1 MRGGRRIVRWY
12 GSGKALRAMTAWAL
26 ERSLRSMNSSPTDLA
41 QLAVKTTGLTKV
53 FGTRTA
59 LDGVDLEVP
68 RGVAFGFLGP
78 NGAGKTTIIRLLL
91 GLAWPTSGSMS
102 VLGHSLPTERGAA
115 LARVGAIVEEPRFY
129 PFLSAREN
137 LEVNAAVR
145 GGAAAS
151 RIAAALERVGLAGR
165 AEDPV
170 SAYSLGMRQR
180 LGIARCLLADPE
192 LLFLD
197 EPMNG
202 LDPAGILEHR
212 SLLRDLVDEGRT
224 VFLSSHLLD
233 EVQRT
238 CDYAAIVDRG
248 RVVTQGSIDT
258 LTGGPRRV
266 VVGTDD
272 PGRAAALLANLH
284 GVDRAA
290 VEDGGV
296 VVSLAGTATTER
308 ELVSSI
314 VRRMLD
320 AGLAIDRISPVEASL
335 EERFLDITRR
345 LEDD

>member
-1 MRGGRRIVRWY
+1 VRLTMAGARARTF
-12 GSGKALRAMTAWAL
+12 GSMN
-26 ERSLRSMNSSPTDLA
+26 RSLADGAAP
-41 QLAVKTTGLTKV
+41 AVKTTGLTKR
-53 FGTRTA
+53 FGERKA

-102 VLGHSLPTERGAA
+102 VLGSAVPDDHAAA

-129 PFLSAREN
+129 PFLTGREN
-137 LEVNAAVR
+137 LEVNAAAR
-145 GGAAAS
+145 GGVAAT
-151 RIAAALERVGLAGR
+151 RIPGVLERVGLSAR
-165 AEDPV
+165 AEERV
-170 SAYSLGMRQR
+170 SGYSLGMRQR

-202 LDPAGILEHR
+202 LDPAGILELR
-212 SLLRDLVDEGRT
+212 GLLRELVGEGRT

-238 CDYAAIVDRG
+238 CDFAAIVDRG
-248 RVVTQGSIDT
+248 RVVTQGSIDE
-258 LTGGPRRV
+258 LTAGARKIA
-266 VVGTDD
+266 VGTDD

-290 VEDGGV
+290 VEGGGV
-296 VVSLAGTATTER
+296 EVSLSSNGLTDR
-308 ELVSSI
+308 ELVTEI
-314 VRRMLD
+314 VRQMLE
-320 AGLAIDRISPVEASL
+320 AGLAIDRVAPVEASL
-335 EERFLDITRR
+335 EERFLNITQR
-345 LEDD
+345 LEDDR